1 MPGDISDE
9 PIEGACRA
17 HQAALAGTD
26 PETDEWGDLEPEAQ
40 DIFRDA
46 MRAAIRAF
54 IEAREFVHLGLTSCA
69 STSRVRSAG
78 KV

>member
-1 MPGDISDE
+1 MPDRSISDE
-9 PIEGACRA
+9 AVEAACRA

-26 PETDEWGDLEPEAQ
+26 PETDSWDDLEPEAQ

-54 IEAREFVHLGLTSCA
+54 VEAHGFV
-69 STSRVRSAG
+69 
-78 KV
+78 

>member
-46 MRAAIRAF
+46 MRAFA
-54 IEAREFVHLGLTSCA
+54 
-69 STSRVRSAG
+69 RVRAPGPHVLRFDQSG
-78 KV
+78 SFSG